1 MYDGEPM
8 HRVALA
14 VVSVQAAGRLAHT
27 GFRSA
32 PAVQAARA
40 TAQAA
45 AATRQLFI
53 EAMQRAALGLP
64 ESADPAALRAYPL
77 YEYLLAARLQRQLQQ
92 TGAGPDMLAALDVRI
107 DAFLRAHAGQ
117 PVTRGL
123 QDAWLASLAARGRWD
138 WFLPRAAHVTDP
150 ALLCD
155 RLAGRLATGDTA
167 TLAPAALA
175 LWREPLQQPAA
186 CDGVF
191 EWLARQGL
199 LTPALRASRARA
211 ALAAGN
217 ARLGLQFA
225 AAVADAQAAPL
236 RQWARLLQAPKP
248 ALTQLAAHPAAAVE
262 PAALQA
268 GFYRLT
274 LLDSSAAAALL
285 PRLLARPD
293 MTGALRAQLQR
304 ATALGLAY
312 DHDPAATAA
321 FAAVRAPADDASV
334 QQWRV
339 RAALWIGDYRQALD
353 WIEQMPAALAAQP
366 RWRYWRARMTEIIA
380 GPAAAQPLYAQ
391 IAPLRDYYGY
401 LAADRLQLS
410 YQLNAQPSPDEPAM
424 QAALA
429 AQPGLVRAR
438 ELYACG
444 LYDAAVVEW
453 AAALAGTAPAV
464 KVQAAQLAASWGWYT
479 QSIAT
484 LAQADEWNDVRLR
497 YPRPYPAALAAA
509 SALTRLPT
517 DWILAVMRQESL
529 FRDDAVSSAQ
539 ARGVMQLRLA
549 TATQVAQRWHLPS
562 PDADSLFDPMAE
574 VPLGAAHLR
583 ELLDRYGGQLALA
596 LAAYNAGTT
605 PVARWLP
612 RQPMAA
618 DVWIENIPYNET
630 RAYVEHILEHI
641 VAYGWIRDAQ
651 PPRLAALLEPVK
663 PADMPTALPPAP
675 PALSPATAAA
685 RAIAARAIPR

>member
-1 MYDGEPM
+1 MRDGEPM
-8 HRVALA
+8 QRAAPA
-14 VVSVQAAGRLAHT
+14 VVSVLAAGLLALA
-27 GFRSA
+27 GCRSA
-32 PAVQAARA
+32 PAVQTARA
-40 TAQAA
+40 SATPATAA
-45 AATRQLFI
+45 RQLFI

-64 ESADPAALRAYPL
+64 GPADPAVLRAYPL

-92 TGAGPDMLAALDVRI
+92 SGAGPDTLAALDVRI

-138 WFLPRAAHVTDP
+138 WFLPRAAHVSDP

-175 LWREPLQQPAA
+175 RWREPLQQPAA

-191 EWLARQGL
+191 GWLARQGL
-199 LTPALRASRARA
+199 LTPALRESRARA

-225 AAVADAQAAPL
+225 AAVPAAQAAPL
-236 RQWARLLQAPKP
+236 RQWARLLQAPQP
-248 ALTQLAAHPAAAVE
+248 ALTQLAAQPAAAVE

-268 GFYRLT
+268 GFNRLT
-274 LLDSSAAAALL
+274 LLDSGAAAALL

-293 MTGALRAQLQR
+293 MTGALRMQLQR
-304 ATALGLAY
+304 AAALGLAY

-321 FAAVRAPADDASV
+321 FTAVSVQADDAPA

-353 WIEQMPAALAAQP
+353 WINQMPAALAAQP
-366 RWRYWRARMTEIIA
+366 RWRYWRARMTQIIA
-380 GPAAAQPLYAQ
+380 GPAAAEPLYAQ

-401 LAADRLQLS
+401 LAADRLQRG
-410 YQLNAQPSPDEPAM
+410 YQLNAQPSPDAPAM

-444 LYDAAVVEW
+444 LYDAAVAEW
-453 AAALAGTAPAV
+453 AGALEGSAPAV

-509 SALTRLPT
+509 SALTRLPA

-529 FRDDAVSSAQ
+529 FRHDAVSSAQ

-549 TATQVAQRWHLPS
+549 TAIQVAQRWHLPS
-562 PDADSLFDPMAE
+562 PDAGSLFDPMAE

-596 LAAYNAGTT
+596 LAAYNAGTA
-605 PVARWLP
+605 PIARWLP
-612 RQPMAA
+612 RASMAA

-651 PPRLAALLEPVK
+651 PPRLAALLEPVT
-663 PADMPTALPPAP
+663 PAVTPA
-675 PALSPATAAA
+675 ASPAAAPA
-685 RAIAARAIPR
+685 ATGRESIAARAAPR